1 MATSSDF
8 RFITQFDVSSHC
20 SRKRV
25 TVEGNL
31 VRGNLKFNCATMNK
45 NNINQCYKAE
55 FRNEN
60 RNEKVI
66 ELIKQ

>member
-1 MATSSDF
+1 
-8 RFITQFDVSSHC
+8 
-20 SRKRV
+20 
-25 TVEGNL
+25 
-31 VRGNLKFNCATMNK
+31 MNK